1 MGKYFHQHKKFM
13 SFQAN
18 VFSRKELAIIIGIS
32 VVVSAILLISY
43 MTGR

>member
-1 MGKYFHQHKKFM
+1 M

>member
-1 MGKYFHQHKKFM
+1 M

-18 VFSRKELAIIIGIS
+18 VFSRKELVIIIGIS
-32 VVVSAILLISY
+32 VVVSTILFISY